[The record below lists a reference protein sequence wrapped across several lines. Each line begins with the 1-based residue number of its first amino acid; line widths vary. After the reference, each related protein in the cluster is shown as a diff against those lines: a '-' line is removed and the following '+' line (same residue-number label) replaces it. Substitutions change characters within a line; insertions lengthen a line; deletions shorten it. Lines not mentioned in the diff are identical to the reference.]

1 MRLQGEKVVIRP
13 QVSEDWDVMRTWP
26 PFTDPLFS
34 IYNLPAPRHRKK
46 TSDDEVTEHRPVR
59 LWYTIENLDGQI
71 IGRIS
76 LRDID
81 DRRSARLGI
90 TIGADW
96 VGQGYGT
103 DALYTFLDY
112 FFGELGFATLYL
124 DVAAPNRRAI
134 RCYEKCGFRRI
145 GEEYRDAGS
154 GASLN
159 FLRDEQYRSIRHLF
173 SRKGRKNLVLFYEMR
188 LDREDWAEWR
198 ARELR

>member
-46 TSDDEVTEHRPVR
+46 TSDEVTEHGPVR

-173 SRKGRKNLVLFYEMR
+173 SRRGRKNLVLFYEMR
-188 LDREDWAEWR
+188 LDREDWAERR